1 MNPHRVLIMGMSGNK
16 GGIETFIIELYKSI
30 DKSKVQFD
38 FLTTHSSIAFEKEI
52 GIMGGRVH
60 KISSQRG
67 NRLMLYKAYKDFFE
81 KFPEYKVVHVNKTSL
96 YSIEELIAMKSKKVP
111 HIILHSHASKLSN
124 NKIRSKL
131 LHELNKRIVARFGTL
146 FFSCSP
152 QAYQY
157 MFGKDIRDEKNNH
170 VIPNAIDLKKF
181 SFNSKTREII
191 RAELEIEEKLVIG
204 HIGAFLPVKNHE
216 FLLMVFSRILIKRP
230 DSILLMVGDG
240 PNKTDIEK
248 KVKELG
254 MEQSV
259 KFLGMIDNVN
269 EVIQGMDALVFPSK
283 HEGFGNVIIE
293 AQAAGLPCI
302 ISDVIPKSV
311 KITNLVKQ
319 ISLQSEPAFW
329 ANIVLKEVENL
340 KSRSTKKN
348 LLTEK
353 GYSMDNL
360 SKSMCALYIDLNSG
374 GNNE

>member
-1 MNPHRVLIMGMSGNK
+1 MGMSSNK
-16 GGIETFIIELYKSI
+16 GGIETFIMELYKSI

-38 FLTTHSSIAFEKEI
+38 FLTTHSSIAYEKEI
-52 GIMGGRVH
+52 DIMGGRVH
-60 KISSQRG
+60 RIFSRRG

-96 YSIEELIAMKSKKVP
+96 YSIEEIIAMKIQKVP
-111 HIILHSHASKLSN
+111 NIILHSHASKLSN

-131 LHELNKRIVARFGTL
+131 LHELNKRIVASFGTL

-181 SFNSKTREII
+181 SFNSKTRERI
-191 RAELEIEEKLVIG
+191 RTELEIEEKLVIG

-216 FLLMVFSRILIKRP
+216 FLLMVFSKILIKRP
-230 DSILLMVGDG
+230 DSILLLVGDG
-240 PNKTDIEK
+240 PNKTNIEK

-254 MEQSV
+254 IEQSV

-302 ISDVIPKSV
+302 ISDGIPNSV
-311 KITNLVKQ
+311 KVTNLVKQ
-319 ISLQSEPAFW
+319 ITLRSEPAFW
-329 ANIVLKEVENL
+329 ANKVLKEVDNL
-340 KSRSTKKN
+340 KSRSTKIKI
-348 LLTEK
+348 LTEK

-360 SKSMCALYIDLNSG
+360 SKSMCNLYIDLYSG